1 MDFADSD
8 SFRQPKHFF
17 ALGLDVGQNIPVID
31 EDEGT
36 IKPAK
41 GRVHNGA
48 VLSGVDRLAGEH
60 CVPFGLNLGDRR
72 KFEKQIARLIVDRG
86 F

>member
-17 ALGLDVGQNIPVID
+17 ALGLNIGEHISVID
-31 EDEGT
+31 EDEWT

-41 GRVHNGA
+41 SCVKDGA
-48 VLSGVDRLAGEH
+48 VLRGVNRFASKH
-60 CVPFGLNLGDRR
+60 RVPFGLNLGDRR
-72 KFEKQIARLIVDRG
+72 KFEEQIARLIVDRG